1 MTIEQKLILYPD
13 IPQEIQ
19 RLNKDLND
27 INSYKDETRDM
38 LQAQHL
44 SDMPKGGDISN
55 PTLTATIQLI
65 DRYGEHTLHII
76 DQINEYMD
84 VKEEVDSAWMVL
96 ERDEKRVL
104 ELRYFD
110 RMRWDWIPA
119 KMHYSRRECF
129 RVHNDAIKKIKQNT
143 KTNMALNGTLY
154 MQ

>member
-19 RLNKDLND
+19 KLNAEIND
-27 INSYKDETRDM
+27 IINRKDETRDM

-44 SDMPKGGDISN
+44 SDMPKNSETGN
-55 PTLTATIQLI
+55 PVLTAVVQLV
-65 DRYGEHTLHII
+65 DRYGEQVLDII

-84 VKEEVDSAWMVL
+84 IQQEINSAWMIL
-96 ERDEKRVL
+96 DNDEKRVL

-119 KMHYSRRECF
+119 KMHYSRGYCF
-129 RVHNDAIKKIKQNT
+129 EIHNKAIARIKRLNKKEKR
-143 KTNMALNGTLY
+143 A
-154 MQ
+154 